1 MNRYFARCKEVYVV
15 MLNDNWIRGF
25 DGKILV
31 PNGKN
36 RSFQYNV
43 VGFFIFLAIIV
54 WLISGC

>member
-1 MNRYFARCKEVYVV
+1 MQGARRYFV

-36 RSFQYNV
+36 ASFQYNV
-43 VGFFIFLAIIV
+43 VSFFIFLAIIV